1 MAKKVKPRVKGLP
14 VVAIVG
20 RPNVGKSTLFNR
32 LIGRHRAIVEDTPG
46 VTRDR
51 HYADA
56 DLGHRSVTYVDTG
69 GFVPEGDDM
78 NLLAEQVRQQAQVA
92 IEESHVVLFVVDGRS
107 GLTVGDE
114 QVARSLRAATQPVLL
129 IVNKVDRPG
138 EAHSASADFH
148 KLGFGVP
155 IAVSAE
161 HAYGTVDVED
171 AVLAKL
177 PPMTAAQQ
185 AAVAAAPQRKAKPPA
200 KPRSQGRA
208 DTDSEGDSEGRADA
222 DSESAPASSII
233 RIAIV
238 GRPNVGKSTLIN
250 ALVEKQRLIT
260 SEVAGTTRDPI
271 DIELE
276 SEHGD
281 FVITDTAGIRRKAA
295 ISHKIEEYSVTGAIR
310 SIEDSDVAVLVLD
323 ATEPAV
329 DQDARIAQ
337 VTEEKGRPLLI
348 VVNKWDLMRGK
359 AKEETAREELKYTL
373 KWVSYAPVL
382 YTSAKEGYR
391 VTKVLEMAAMLH
403 REANFRAPTP
413 QLNRLLKHITTE
425 HPAPFHNS
433 TALRLY
439 YCAQVAVA
447 PPTFNFICNRPK
459 DIPER
464 YQRYIL
470 NQLRETFGLRVP
482 VRLLFR
488 PRPGADKRKAINQR
502 MKARRSHKQR

>member
-1 MAKKVKPRVKGLP
+1 MAKKAKRRVKGLP

-32 LIGRHRAIVEDTPG
+32 LIGRHRAIVEDMPG

-56 DLGHRSVTYVDTG
+56 DLGTRGVTYVDTG
-69 GFVPEGDDM
+69 GFVPDGDGM
-78 NLLAEQVRQQAQVA
+78 AALAEQVRRQAEMA
-92 IEESHVVLFVVDGRS
+92 IEESQVVLFVVDGRA
-107 GLTVGDE
+107 GRTVADE
-114 QVARSLRAATQPVLL
+114 QVARALRGATQPVILV
-129 IVNKVDRPG
+129 VNKVDRPQ
-138 EAHSASADFH
+138 EAAGAAADFH
-148 KLGFGVP
+148 RLGFSE
-155 IAVSAE
+155 IITVSAE
-161 HAYGTVDVED
+161 HAYGTVDIED
-171 AVLAKL
+171 AILAKL
-177 PPMTAAQQ
+177 
-185 AAVAAAPQRKAKPPA
+185 APVKKAPA
-200 KPRSQGRA
+200 PVEEA
-208 DTDSEGDSEGRADA
+208 DEEDAPETADA
-222 DSESAPASSII
+222 EAVPAEPPQI

-250 ALVEKQRLIT
+250 ALLDKQRLIT
-260 SEVAGTTRDPI
+260 SEIAGTTRDPI

-276 SEHGD
+276 SEYGD
-281 FVITDTAGIRRKAA
+281 FVLTDTAGMRRKSA
-295 ISHKIEEYSVTGAIR
+295 IDKKVEQYSVAGAIK

-359 AKEETAREELKYTL
+359 KKEEAAREELKYTL
-373 KWVSYAPVL
+373 KWVSYAPVI

-391 VTKVLEMAAMLH
+391 VPKVLEMAAMLH
-403 REANFRAPTP
+403 RQAMFKAPTP

-433 TALRLY
+433 KALRIY

-447 PPTFNFICNRPK
+447 PPTFNFICNHPT
-459 DIPER
+459 DIPDR

-470 NQLRETFGLRVP
+470 NQLRDTFDLRVP

-488 PRPGADKRKAINQR
+488 PRPGADKRKAINLR
-502 MKARRSHKQR
+502 MKARRASASKRR